1 VVRKP
6 DTSPGTAAHE
16 RRNQIPQ
23 APGLADRV
31 GANAIGKIPL
41 ARMRWV
47 RMAEGVMKAYYN
59 EIDPHAAAWLREL
72 IKAGHI
78 ADGDVDERSIEDV
91 FPFDLDGYTQHHF
104 FAGIGTWSYALR
116 RAGWPDSRPVWTGS
130 CPCQPF
136 SQAGKGKGLNDERH
150 LWPAFSRLISACR
163 PPVIFGEQVASSLIT
178 GKQAPKEVHRLWERK
193 ARLGILADWMEE
205 DASIALQGMSQ
216 QSSQVAPSDAKRLY
230 CNSGIKID
238 GSGEI
243 TRIKQGPAF
252 RFDGAMGSGG
262 SGLWSLRGYRNCFRS
277 DIEPGVEYA
286 ISGSD
291 TGRGRIHHDE
301 HASHS
306 FWPQCGLRELGR
318 EQSDRDVECDY
329 EAAKNEVRR
338 ATEETDRAINAQNGE
353 SWIDTLQTDLEAVG
367 YAVGAVP
374 FPSAGVGAPHIRDR
388 LYWVADANSSGLVT
402 GSEGRPPARHGQ
414 SDESDCCAG
423 GVEHALQF
431 RRQRREATAP
441 GNDDDRQASERAQG
455 EHGASVTGAHRIPE
469 HGAGPTNGFWRAAD
483 WLLCRD
489 GKWRPV
495 EPGYEQMVDGSAS
508 SLGRVCA
515 SDIEKI
521 EGEINAWSI
530 RHQADAGEA
539 LRGVWGELSAKAIC
553 EREAG
558 RFSGVRAPSVLLAF
572 MRQLTVQGWRFAD
585 AMACSR
591 TRASEIVLRVMRFDA
606 EAARTPLQRELA
618 GQLNGESSNP
628 LRELSSLLAHHAE
641 TCWADACREK
651 AGAASFPLA
660 HGAAARVMRLRGY
673 GNSINAV
680 QAQAF
685 VEAFMESHS
694 TNTPQATRK
703 ELIL

>member
-1 VVRKP
+1 MPIK
-6 DTSPGTAAHE
+6 
-16 RRNQIPQ
+16 
-23 APGLADRV
+23 ADKSLR
-31 GANAIGKIPL
+31 
-41 ARMRWV
+41 
-47 RMAEGVMKAYYN
+47 AYYN
-59 EIDPHAAAWLREL
+59 EIEPATAQWLRNLMAEGW
-72 IKAGHI
+72 ITK
-78 ADGDVDERSIEDV
+78 GDVDERSIEDV
-91 FPFDLDGYTQHHF
+91 QPNDIAGYDRLHF
-104 FAGIGTWSYALR
+104 FAGVAVWDYALNQ
-116 RAGWPDSRPVWTGS
+116 AGWGRGEIWTGS

-136 SQAGKGKGLNDERH
+136 SSAGKGKGFTDERH
-150 LWPAFSRLISACR
+150 LWPAFHHLISQCR
-163 PPVIFGEQVASSLIT
+163 PPIVFGEQVASKDGL
-178 GKQAPKEVHRLWERK
+178 GWLDLVH
-193 ARLGILADWMEE
+193 A
-205 DASIALQGMSQ
+205 
-216 QSSQVAPSDAKRLY
+216 
-230 CNSGIKID
+230 
-238 GSGEI
+238 
-243 TRIKQGPAF
+243 
-252 RFDGAMGSGG
+252 
-262 SGLWSLRGYRNCFRS
+262 
-277 DIEPGVEYA
+277 
-286 ISGSD
+286 
-291 TGRGRIHHDE
+291 
-301 HASHS
+301 
-306 FWPQCGLRELGR
+306 
-318 EQSDRDVECDY
+318 
-329 EAAKNEVRR
+329 
-338 ATEETDRAINAQNGE
+338 
-353 SWIDTLQTDLEAVG
+353 DLEGTG
-367 YAVGAVP
+367 YAVGAVD
-374 FPSAGVGAPHIRDR
+374 SCAAGFGAPHIRQR
-388 LYWVADANSSGLVT
+388 LYFAGERLDDAAGARFIAEGPGPEGEARDEAWLRGPERGCATGGLANHHGCGCLPWGE
-402 GSEGRPPARHGQ
+402 GSAAMGHRQAAGAG
-414 SDESDCCAG
+414 CGAG
-423 GVEHALQF
+423 GLDDAKRFGWGERRNNDTEHDGKQLNAA
-431 RRQRREATAP
+431 RNA
-441 GNDDDRQASERAQG
+441 DRPS
-455 EHGASVTGAHRIPE
+455 
-469 HGAGPTNGFWRAAD
+469 PTNGLWADAD
-483 WLLCRD
+483 WLFCRD

-558 RFSGVRAPSVLLAF
+558 RFSGVRSPSVLLAF

-618 GQLNGESSNP
+618 GQLHGESSNP

-660 HGAAARVMRLRGY
+660 HGTAARVMRLRGY